1 MSASIIP
8 GSLIAPHHCHPTL
21 TSALEQRSTLT
32 VIAVRLRWRLFKA
45 MTWWDGGSCTH
56 MQKYAQAHADPT
68 PVLNHLYGTA
78 SHAASV
84 GDSSKVTFSGQKS

>member
-8 GSLIAPHHCHPTL
+8 GSLTAPHHCHPTL

-32 VIAVRLRWRLFKA
+32 VITVRLRWRLFKA
-45 MTWWDGGSCTH
+45 MTWWDGGSCSHT
-56 MQKYAQAHADPT
+56 QKYAHADLT
-68 PVLNHLYGTA
+68 PVLNHLYGAA
-78 SHAASV
+78 SHAASE